1 MNDQE
6 IIEALNRAAREPPG
20 PPRTVAKEDFD
31 AIRRLVEQQ
40 PRIVDPRLVT
50 MSDLVEKDQAFNFD
64 PKENPPLTDEEV
76 LALYRYY
83 RDMANLLTWEPNM
96 AIATDYAVQ
105 RAQNFISIAQA
116 RGLGAQ
122 LKDV

>member
-1 MNDQE
+1 
-6 IIEALNRAAREPPG
+6 
-20 PPRTVAKEDFD
+20 
-31 AIRRLVEQQ
+31 
-40 PRIVDPRLVT
+40 
-50 MSDLVEKDQAFNFD
+50 MSDLIEKDRAFNFD

-76 LALYRYY
+76 LTLCRYY

-96 AIATDYAVQ
+96 SIATDYAVR